1 MMYFSYFRGRQYDL
15 LALKDIAEQRC
26 LPPNIIPIIEP
37 VRDIRVLPQTV
48 AAFMAANHPLVVI
61 ANPTVSDYVLT
72 QQKLHDWHEWAND
85 PNLIVG
91 HILTPTTLPDDVTP
105 STDQPT
111 LLIAHHYDELVAVQ
125 HAGWLETPTY
135 LLVPPEARVRQL
147 VSRSSI
153 SLFDHAWLPDHDQTY
168 ANLVDG
174 FFSDDWVLAD
184 LLGYQGVSD
193 YTIGGHYYSEHGYP
207 AKAVTL
213 HLTYFAGEQLRI
225 HRFVSDDRTD
235 FSHPKEK
242 FFQAVAK
249 LAAWLP
255 QQPTAVQT
263 PAAKQLAAYHEQ
275 QHFPGLGVVKRL
287 SLVHHL
293 QMMAAYFT
301 QHYPA

>member
-1 MMYFSYFRGRQYDL
+1 MMYFPYFRGRQYDL

>member
-1 MMYFSYFRGRQYDL
+1 MMYFPYFRGRQYDL

-26 LPPNIIPIIEP
+26 LPPNIIPIIES

-242 FFQAVAK
+242 FFQAGTK